1 MTYAD
6 NLKIYKAKCDML
18 SHSIRVYEEMGVA
31 GGDEI
36 LDFILVF
43 HELEIATG
51 EYLDYF
57 GYCVRE
63 YVNLD
68 WEV

>member
-1 MTYAD
+1 MTFAD

-18 SHSIRVYEEMGVA
+18 SNTIKVYEEMGVA

-36 LDFILVF
+36 LDFVF
-43 HELEIATG
+43 ISYELEIATG

-57 GYCVRE
+57 CYCVRE
-63 YVNLD
+63 DFNLD
-68 WEV
+68 WKA